1 MHKFKKII
9 TLVFVVTFT
18 NSAFGKVEK
27 KSKEN
32 LIATCYKQNV
42 SIYDFDG
49 EQHPYLGSAL
59 GHAGMFEK
67 SEIYKHD
74 SKKFLGIK
82 TKVKNGWGMF
92 VVYKNNSWYMLDG
105 TDHHMNILYNN
116 VSCNA
121 NKPIEVI
128 AIRSVKGKST
138 MTYSL
143 NLDNKNNGTL
153 ILIVGAWEIPSSQTV
168 VVAKCI
174 ASKES

>member
-1 MHKFKKII
+1 MHNFKKII

-18 NSAFGKVEK
+18 NLAFGQVEK
-27 KSKEN
+27 KSTEN

-42 SIYDFDG
+42 SIHHFD
-49 EQHPYLGSAL
+49 EEKYPYLQNTL
-59 GHAGMFEK
+59 GHEGMFEK

-82 TKVKNGWGMF
+82 TEIDNEVDNELDMF
-92 VVYKNNSWYMLDG
+92 VVYKNNSWYMPDG

-116 VSCNA
+116 VSYNS

-128 AIRSVKGKST
+128 AIKSVKGKGA

-153 ILIVGAWEIPSSQTV
+153 ISQVLT
-168 VVAKCI
+168 K
-174 ASKES
+174 SFY